1 MRNRFL
7 PVVLLWTIAGWCGL
21 SAQTPPRGVVVAGT
35 VQDQTGAVLPGATI
49 TLAAPSSPTPATP
62 IVSDTAGAFRFQR
75 VVPGDYDLRVEFP
88 GFTTS
93 VTHVRIGTR
102 APNPMT
108 IVLQIEGLS
117 QEVSVS
123 GGGNQTS
130 GSGAANLDAVAVD
143 AKALDDLPVLDG
155 DIVAAVSRF
164 LDSSALGTNGATV
177 VVDGVEVNAL
187 SVSSSAVQQIK
198 INHDP
203 YAAEFMRPGRGRI
216 EIITKPGGRDYTGT
230 FNLRFRDSALYA
242 TNAFAVTKA
251 PEQRRMLEGSL
262 GGPVQFLAKTD
273 FRLSG
278 SHDAEDSQS
287 IVFADTLA
295 GKIQTNVATPFT
307 NTLGSATINRQ
318 QGDTNTISLRYSHQQ
333 RSNPNQ
339 GVGGINLPEVGRST
353 SQREDDTT
361 YSQQTIVTPR
371 LLHEFKLMVGFEHQP
386 SVSLTALPRIVVND
400 AFVGGGAQGDS
411 LRTEK
416 HFTLVDA
423 FTWSPAN
430 HVIKAGVNIPDW
442 SWRGYVD
449 DTNRRGTFYFSS
461 LQDYALGRP
470 YSFTQQRGD
479 GRVAFLEKV
488 VGLFM
493 QDEIRPR
500 PNLTIDLGVRYDWQ
514 TVFHDNDNI
523 APRASFAFMP
533 DQSGRTV
540 IRGGA
545 GIFYDRSGPGP
556 IQDLLNFDGAHL
568 QQVVLVDPGY
578 PDPLAPGQ
586 ALSAEPSN
594 IVVLAPGVTIPYVLH
609 YSLGVER
616 QLAPRTTLA
625 VTFVGSRGYHQFRSR
640 DLNAPAPPLFLER
653 PDPTRG
659 VVRQIESAGT
669 MRTASLECHLARP
682 VDQSISATAQYS
694 YGRSFNDTS
703 GLGWM
708 PPNSYDLSQEYGPRG
723 LGSTPWPRTLRR
735 MDRGSLVHAWR
746 VLRGV
751 HRTPVFADAW
761 HRSVQYRLGER
772 APRRRAAQQ
781 SARSRLRLARSA
793 VVARHLARRQES
805 CTHPRRGRVQRPQ
818 SRERQLFHRQPE
830 LSIFWPGGVGIGAPA
845 RAAFAAITI
854 LIAIRSA
861 CGAFRSRTQKF
872 TQKSTRPSVNAAL
885 RRLTAAT
892 HSVTLQVTTQPMPTR
907 DRTRKPPRSAR
918 APRARQAVAPVSAE
932 ALAAIAATCA
942 DNTRRI
948 ERLEFD
954 YTTQTRR
961 CAELQAEIDLLKRER
976 PTPPR
981 A

>member
-1 MRNRFL
+1 VRIRIPL
-7 PVVLLWTIAGWCGL
+7 VVLVWIIGGCCALA
-21 SAQTPPRGVVVAGT
+21 AQTPARGVAVAGT
-35 VQDQTGAVLPGATI
+35 VLDQSGAVLPGATI
-49 TLAAPSSPTPATP
+49 TLAPPASPTPPTP
-62 IVSDTAGAFRFQR
+62 IVSDTSGAFRFPR
-75 VVPGDYDLRVEFP
+75 VAPGEYELRVEFP

-93 VTHVRIGTR
+93 VTHLRVGAR
-102 APNPMT
+102 APNPLT

-130 GSGAANLDAVAVD
+130 GSAAANLDAVSVD
-143 AKALDDLPVLDG
+143 AKALDDMPVLDG

-216 EIITKPGGRDYTGT
+216 EIITKPGGRDYSGT

-242 TNAFAVTKA
+242 RNAFAATKP
-251 PEQRRMLEGSL
+251 PEQRRVFEGSL

-273 FRLSG
+273 FRISG
-278 SHDAEDSQS
+278 SRDAEDSQS

-295 GKIQTNVATPFT
+295 GKLQTNVATPFT

-318 QGDTNTISLRYSHQQ
+318 QGDNNTISLRYSHQQ

-339 GVGGINLPEVGRST
+339 GVGGINLPEAGRST

-361 YSQQTIVTPR
+361 YSQQTIVTPK
-371 LLHEFKLMVGFEHQP
+371 LLHEFKLMVGFENQP
-386 SVSLTALPRIVVND
+386 STSLSPLPRIVVND
-400 AFVGGGAQGDS
+400 AFVGGGAQSDS

-423 FTWSPAN
+423 LTWSTAK

-449 DTNRRGTFYFSS
+449 NANTGGTFYFSN

-500 PNLTIDLGVRYDWQ
+500 SNLTIDLGVRYDWQ
-514 TVFHDNDNI
+514 TVFHDNNNV

-545 GIFYDRSGPGP
+545 GIFYDRTGPGP
-556 IQDLLNFDGAHL
+556 IQDLMRFDGEHL

-586 ALSAEPSN
+586 TLASEPSN
-594 IVVLAPGVTIPYVLH
+594 VVVLAPDVTIPYALH
-609 YSLGVER
+609 YSLGLER
-616 QLAPRTTLA
+616 QLAPKTTLA
-625 VTFVGSRGYHQFRSR
+625 LTFVGSRGYHQFRSR
-640 DLNAPAPPLFLER
+640 DLNAPAPPTFLER
-653 PDPTRG
+653 PDPARG
-659 VVRQIESAGT
+659 VVREIESAGT
-669 MRTASLECHLARP
+669 MRTGSLEVTLRG
-682 VDQSISATAQYS
+682 QMTKTLNGTAQYS
-694 YGRSFNDTS
+694 YGRSYNDTS
-703 GLGWM
+703 GIGWM
-708 PPNSYDLSQEYGPRG
+708 PPNNYDLSQEYGPADWDRRHG
-723 LGSTPWPRTLRR
+723 LELFGAWTAGRWFTLGASFEGYTGRPYSLTLGTDPFNTGNANARPAGVPRN
-735 MDRGSLVHAWR
+735 S
-746 VLRGV
+746 LRGPGYASLDLRWS
-751 HRTPVFADAW
+751 HDLSLGGGQKNRALTLGIDVFNVLNRVNDSYYVGNLSSPFFGQAVSASPG
-761 HRSVQYRLGER
+761 RRVQFSL
-772 APRRRAAQQ
+772 
-781 SARSRLRLARSA
+781 RSR
-793 VVARHLARRQES
+793 
-805 CTHPRRGRVQRPQ
+805 
-818 SRERQLFHRQPE
+818 F
-830 LSIFWPGGVGIGAPA
+830 
-845 RAAFAAITI
+845 
-854 LIAIRSA
+854 
-861 CGAFRSRTQKF
+861 
-872 TQKSTRPSVNAAL
+872 
-885 RRLTAAT
+885 
-892 HSVTLQVTTQPMPTR
+892 
-907 DRTRKPPRSAR
+907 
-918 APRARQAVAPVSAE
+918 
-932 ALAAIAATCA
+932 
-942 DNTRRI
+942 
-948 ERLEFD
+948 
-954 YTTQTRR
+954 
-961 CAELQAEIDLLKRER
+961 
-976 PTPPR
+976 
-981 A
+981 